1 MIGFVPAAELTED
14 PFEELLASFSELPGS
29 IVKAQEF
36 AQSALLPKALG
47 TKDKK
52 WTKTSLRNMVFN
64 GGLDLVA
71 HRQNSKLLLRGQLSQ
86 ASRGYSLSLT

>member
-14 PFEELLASFSELPGS
+14 PFEELLAPFPELPRS

-36 AQSALLPKALG
+36 AQSALLPKALV

-52 WTKTSLRNMVFN
+52 WTKTLLGSEAERVFSSDSLAVDVYTLTHNAPQDVQHNR
-64 GGLDLVA
+64 LV
-71 HRQNSKLLLRGQLSQ
+71 
-86 ASRGYSLSLT
+86 